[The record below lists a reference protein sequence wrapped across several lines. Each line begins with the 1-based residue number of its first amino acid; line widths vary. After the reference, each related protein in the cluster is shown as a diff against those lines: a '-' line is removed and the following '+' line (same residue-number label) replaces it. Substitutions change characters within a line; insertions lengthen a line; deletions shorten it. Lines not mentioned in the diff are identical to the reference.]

1 MSSTRLPDPPTSTSQ
16 VYAFMQRFRNFSS
29 LSKNISK
36 LTKKK
41 PAKSPDTSTLSK
53 SLHSPPQKYENTQF
67 YVENNYQNV
76 EIKANIKSK
85 KLPIIRVPKKQPE
98 DPYENTEFHQPPP
111 VSPLPT
117 LDTSQ
122 VTSSPKPADSLS
134 ITQVVTPTTAS
145 NIFTRKKSKSGK
157 SFDSKFRK
165 SLGPLTGGSS
175 FATTFGKTRST
186 FYVSDSVDVDSGV
199 FTSGGSTAS
208 PPPPPIPA
216 PYIPTEHDTGD
227 SATVPSESPRSS
239 LQPTVNQRKS
249 SLTIRPNNPPPPP
262 PVEKR
267 SSKSKRRNTTSWYTE
282 SGVFKLN
289 ALKDASQ
296 VDETAIAKIDAMRTE
311 LGTTTDAKIKE
322 QSNNSSSWYADVGLY
337 HTSGASVASSSGSS
351 GVSTGGECGSGDD
364 NSHSM
369 FDNEPLYQI
378 YSAAK
383 LEVTNQSKLLD
394 SK

>member
-1 MSSTRLPDPPTSTSQ
+1 
-16 VYAFMQRFRNFSS
+16 MQKFRNFSS

-41 PAKSPDTSTLSK
+41 PAKSPDTSKLSK

-76 EIKANIKSK
+76 DIKANIKSK
-85 KLPIIRVPKKQPE
+85 KLPILRVPKKQPE
-98 DPYENTEFHQPPP
+98 DPYQNTEFHQPPP

-117 LDTSQ
+117 LNTLQ
-122 VTSSPKPADSLS
+122 ITSSPQAAEPSP
-134 ITQVVTPTTAS
+134 VTPTTAS
-145 NIFTRKKSKSGK
+145 SIFTRKKSKSGK

-175 FATTFGKTRST
+175 LATAFVKTRST
-186 FYVSDSVDVDSGV
+186 FYISDSVDVDSGV
-199 FTSGGSTAS
+199 FTSGSTAS
-208 PPPPPIPA
+208 PPPPPPPPISAPHIPKEQDA
-216 PYIPTEHDTGD
+216 AD
-227 SATVPSESPRSS
+227 SATIPSASPRSS
-239 LQPTVNQRKS
+239 LQPTVTQRKS

-282 SGVFKLN
+282 CGVFKSN
-289 ALKDASQ
+289 APKDASQ
-296 VDETAIAKIDAMRTE
+296 VDATVAAKTEGIRTE

-322 QSNNSSSWYADVGLY
+322 QANNSSWYADVGLY

-383 LEVTNQSKLLD
+383 LEVIDQCNSFLILSNLRVYFHIVHHK
-394 SK
+394 

>member
-1 MSSTRLPDPPTSTSQ
+1 MDVSSTRLPDPPTSTSQ
-16 VYAFMQRFRNFSS
+16 VYAFMQKFRNFSS

-53 SLHSPPQKYENTQF
+53 TLHSPPQKYENTQF

-76 EIKANIKSK
+76 DIKANTKSK
-85 KLPIIRVPKKQPE
+85 KLPILRVPKKQPE
-98 DPYENTEFHQPPP
+98 DPYQNTEFHQPPP

-122 VTSSPKPADSLS
+122 VSSSPQPAESSTNAQVTS
-134 ITQVVTPTTAS
+134 ISAS

-165 SLGPLTGGSS
+165 SLGPLTGGSAL
-175 FATTFGKTRST
+175 ATAFVKTRST
-186 FYVSDSVDVDSGV
+186 FYISDSVDADSGV
-199 FTSGGSTAS
+199 FTSGNTAS
-208 PPPPPIPA
+208 PPPPPTISA
-216 PYIPTEHDTGD
+216 AYIPTEQDAADNATIP
-227 SATVPSESPRSS
+227 SASPRSS
-239 LQPTVNQRKS
+239 LQPTVTQRKS
-249 SLTIRPNNPPPPP
+249 SLSIRPNNPPPPP

-282 SGVFKLN
+282 CGVFKLN
-289 ALKDASQ
+289 APKDASQ
-296 VDETAIAKIDAMRTE
+296 VDATVTVKTEGIRTE
-311 LGTTTDAKIKE
+311 LGTTTDVKTKE
-322 QSNNSSSWYADVGLY
+322 QSNNSSWYADVGLY

-383 LEVTNQSKLLD
+383 LEVN
-394 SK
+394 